1 MLIVTHFA
9 TGIAK
14 LMHQSNES
22 VALKLGRATLKAL
35 QRLWL
40 LLLVGKLEEHAGDF
54 YACGV
59 LSTPESIHL
68 VRAAVEIICSD
79 LQVDLVNLVEA
90 WQISDVRLDSTLGR
104 SDGKYVEALY
114 QAAKDEPLN
123 RNKVSE
129 GYQYL
134 RHVINSSRFATSK
147 I

>member
-1 MLIVTHFA
+1 M
-9 TGIAK
+9 
-14 LMHQSNES
+14 
-22 VALKLGRATLKAL
+22 
-35 QRLWL
+35 
-40 LLLVGKLEEHAGDF
+40 
-54 YACGV
+54 
-59 LSTPESIHL
+59 
-68 VRAAVEIICSD
+68 EIICSD